1 MKINNVEDHLLC
13 NLSFFRPV
21 FFLLIFVISF
31 VIFFFDVS
39 AASASK
45 IESLDVSEEA
55 AYSSM
60 EPISDSVHSSV
71 FQEVADAE
79 DTLADESTKDGAEE
93 IIIGLFLLIGFSV
106 VGIGVATYGMSSR

>member
-1 MKINNVEDHLLC
+1 
-13 NLSFFRPV
+13 
-21 FFLLIFVISF
+21 
-31 VIFFFDVS
+31 
-39 AASASK
+39 
-45 IESLDVSEEA
+45 
-55 AYSSM
+55 M